1 MEGKKKGGKRLGSA
15 RWGHG
20 LQWLWIYLFVHLFSK
35 YLLNNQVIWAIG
47 VVQLLI
53 SVSTDPVIQ
62 DLKLLKAFQLFRVEG
77 ISQRGEWGWVSWKEC
92 RFWALRGQNQR
103 PEGDSPG
110 TSLYTPGSSSK
121 SLKKN
126 CVFSK

>member
-77 ISQRGEWGWVSWKEC
+77 ISQRGDFFGK
-92 RFWALRGQNQR
+92 
-103 PEGDSPG
+103 
-110 TSLYTPGSSSK
+110 K
-121 SLKKN
+121 KKLKYR
-126 CVFSK
+126 